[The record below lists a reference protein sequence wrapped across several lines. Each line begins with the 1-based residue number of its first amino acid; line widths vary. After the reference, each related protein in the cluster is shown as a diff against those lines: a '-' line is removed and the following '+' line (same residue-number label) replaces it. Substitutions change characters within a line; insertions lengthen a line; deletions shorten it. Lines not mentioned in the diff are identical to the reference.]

1 LFPVKDNI
9 QNDRFPYVTVAL
21 MLAGVVAYLLSIQ
34 HGGSLF
40 GGPDT
45 QEVIKYGF
53 TPYSITHSAS
63 VHSAI
68 GTIPAWETIFT
79 SMFLHGS
86 LLHLAGNMLFL
97 WIFGNTVEDA
107 MGPLKFVS
115 FYLVGGIVAL
125 GLLVAFEPNSMTA
138 SIGAQGAIA
147 AVIGGYIVIYPR
159 GQVLTFVVMIFFVTV
174 IEVPVLVML
183 GLWLAL
189 QAAFAAT
196 NLITPDGGSG
206 LLAYV
211 AYLGS
216 FVFGA
221 ATIKLLATNIKQV
234 PPRQAVA

>member
-21 MLAGVVAYLLSIQ
+21 MLINVVAYLLSIQ
-34 HGGSLF
+34 HGGSFF

-159 GQVLTFVVMIFFVTV
+159 GHVLTFVVMIFFVTV

-216 FVFGA
+216 LVFGA
-221 ATIKLLATNIKQV
+221 ATIKLLATNIKPV